1 MFLSSCKPS
10 VILVWPLGY
19 VFCVFASPINTKI
32 RNSLAYSRKKTL
44 VPFSPLIYYNI
55 TTSAAG
61 LPCYFH
67 LKNIT
72 HDISNIIPLL
82 GDSCGKH

>member
-1 MFLSSCKPS
+1 
-10 VILVWPLGY
+10 
-19 VFCVFASPINTKI
+19 
-32 RNSLAYSRKKTL
+32 